1 MVFGDNCPDGGG
13 EGGEEGEEE
22 EEQVGH
28 TYFHFLLLVFFSI
41 ISIMRQIFIS
51 SFQRPITVSVCFNHY
66 LVINQYIAMV
76 DQVQFRFSQRKDH
89 RIFMQMA
96 FDFWVSG
103 FRVG

>member
-41 ISIMRQIFIS
+41 ISIMRRRFIS
-51 SFQRPITVSVCFNHY
+51 SLQKPITVSVCFNHY

-89 RIFMQMA
+89 RILMQMA

-103 FRVG
+103 FRAG